1 MDNRT
6 DFSSENTTLT
16 TSAVC
21 RRCLFH
27 PASPRIA
34 GYCSWDCYEA
44 DDDAAELTA
53 ADTLEAEKAARR
65 APPCPVL
72 EPDGEGTVSRIRYAS
87 VGTLMPPHS
96 GSGRPFA

>member
-1 MDNRT
+1 MDDRT

-44 DDDAAELTA
+44 DDDAAELTV
-53 ADTLEAEKAARR
+53 ADGLEAQKAAW
-65 APPCPVL
+65 
-72 EPDGEGTVSRIRYAS
+72 GAS
-87 VGTLMPPHS
+87 L
-96 GSGRPFA
+96 ACA